1 MVRVAA
7 LRLLIAAVGPAA
19 AAATAVERG
28 HPRVVLSGRS
38 TDGSGWSLVYPT
50 SSRPRPQSAP
60 QEDLAR
66 PGPGPGPVPQQVSA
80 AGVLIGYAR
89 CSTDKQDLA
98 AQRHMLR
105 QLGVSDDR
113 VYLDHGMTGRNRRRP
128 GLQQALA
135 AVRKG
140 DTLVVPKL
148 ELAGARGHYSR
159 QMRVAYRIVDI
170 GISAIGLTVMAPAL
184 MIVAVALRLARP
196 GPILSRDT
204 RIGDHGPFHQLRFRT
219 RSHHTRPDHGLGQL
233 LERAALDQLPQMI
246 NVLRGDMSVIG
257 TPAHPTRDGRTSII
271 DGTHRLSVRPGLT
284 SWQLLCAL
292 GAVDMTPSEARA
304 RDRERGLRNDVALML
319 RTCRLSLT
327 SRN

>member
-1 MVRVAA
+1 MSAIVLGVLLAIGWLAKQIVGSLLTQQARGSLADYAA
-7 LRLLIAAVGPAA
+7 RRARAASKLLPPELADEYREEWLAELLTLETKP
-19 AAATAVERG
+19 
-28 HPRVVLSGRS
+28 LSGVRYAC
-38 TDGSGWSLVYPT
+38 GLE
-50 SSRPRPQSAP
+50 RA
-60 QEDLAR
+60 AR
-66 PGPGPGPVPQQVSA
+66 GI
-80 AGVLIGYAR
+80 AG
-89 CSTDKQDLA
+89 
-98 AQRHMLR
+98 
-105 QLGVSDDR
+105 
-113 VYLDHGMTGRNRRRP
+113 
-128 GLQQALA
+128 
-135 AVRKG
+135 
-140 DTLVVPKL
+140 
-148 ELAGARGHYSR
+148 LAGARGHYSR